1 MYSIVATHDS
11 RVPEDG
17 NRFRP
22 PDGNGTDGERKDHYY
37 RRGIVLGI
45 AWLFLRGRPW
55 VKTALHKVHVRRISG
70 MMDSE
75 YLVASSTTVRSYE
88 KNALA
93 FFKFPMFIVPS
104 VNINGFAEAVNLTD
118 ARGNPV
124 K

>member
-1 MYSIVATHDS
+1 
-11 RVPEDG
+11 
-17 NRFRP
+17 
-22 PDGNGTDGERKDHYY
+22 
-37 RRGIVLGI
+37 
-45 AWLFLRGRPW
+45 
-55 VKTALHKVHVRRISG
+55 

-124 K
+124 KWNSVITVRRVFLEESFEFGKHFPYL